1 MKNILVPTDFS
12 ELATYACDLAY
23 EIAKKADATV
33 TFLHVV
39 EDATVSSIHYT
50 GDMDIPNMEDKLFVV
65 RMIEKTKNEF
75 ANLQEKYSD
84 VEVKTEIRLGNP
96 YRNIKDF
103 VNKDDCDFIV
113 MGTKGS
119 TGLEEFLI
127 GSNAEKVVRHAACP
141 VLTIGDKVE
150 NFDFKDIVYAT
161 GAQENDQ
168 CLMVLKQFADVY
180 KSKIHFLRVNTPNN
194 FESDKSSIPSL
205 EKYAEK
211 CGFDNYDVHIYND
224 ASEEE
229 GIIQFSEYKN
239 ADMIAMTTHGRTGL
253 AHLLTGSIAEDVV
266 NHTKRPVLTY
276 VIND

>member
-12 ELATYACDLAY
+12 ELASHAGDLAY
-23 EIAKKADATV
+23 QIAKKSDATL

-39 EDATVSSIHYT
+39 EDATVTSVHYT

-65 RMIEKTKNEF
+65 RMIEKAKNEL
-75 ANLQEKYSD
+75 ATLQDNYSD
-84 VEVKTEIRLGNP
+84 IDVKTQIRIGNP

-103 VNKDDCDFIV
+103 VVDDNSDFIV
-113 MGTKGS
+113 MGTTGS
-119 TGLEEFLI
+119 TGLEEFLM

-141 VLTIGDKVE
+141 VLTVGDKVE
-150 NFDFKDIVYAT
+150 NFNFKDIVYAT

-168 CLMVLKQFADVY
+168 CLLIVKQFVEVY
-180 KSKIHFLRVNTPNN
+180 QSKVHFVRVNTPNN
-194 FESDKSSIPSL
+194 FESDRYSLPSL
-205 EKYAEK
+205 EQYAQK
-211 CGFDNYDVHIYND
+211 CGFKDYDVHIYNE

-229 GIIQFSEYKN
+229 GIIHFADYIN

-266 NHTKRPVLTY
+266 NHTKRPVLTF
-276 VIND
+276 VVD